1 MRLAGFKHHGA
12 SETADVG
19 ANKESAPSVARLSLN
34 VKRNRCSLHVL
45 ESRPFERGL
54 ADLNAIE
61 NLVIPS
67 IGDLCSYPLRRLET
81 VTRYAYPNLTN
92 CTDGSQN
99 QEWNYLEP
107 AQHAQSIRQC
117 ASRKAG
123 SQGLARNLA
132 ARTLRTEFFRNLLEA
147 VLELET
153 LLQESDKQSGR

>member
-1 MRLAGFKHHGA
+1 M
-12 SETADVG
+12 
-19 ANKESAPSVARLSLN
+19 ARLSLN

-132 ARTLRTEFFRNLLEA
+132 ARTLRTEFFRNLL
-147 VLELET
+147 
-153 LLQESDKQSGR
+153 GR